1 MKNQYKL
8 SRLQYKEILEKYL
21 NNSCSHQELELL
33 MLYFQIDDQ
42 NELESLVFEEISK
55 EVSIDQISEEEII
68 SVKKVHQNL
77 KLILSDKTIISQ
89 AAIVKS
95 LWFKAVAAAAVLIVC
110 FVGLRYYSNKAH
122 NETKFATYKTIAPG
136 TRSATLTLSNG
147 QRIALSDTSSGKIAQ
162 ENGVDIIKDSEGK
175 LIYKIKDSNAD
186 TKGVNILSTQR
197 AETYDVI
204 LPDGSKVFLNAE
216 SSIKYAS
223 NFNHKQKRIVE
234 LTGEAYFEVHK
245 NIQKPFVLKS
255 KTQEIEV
262 LGTHFNV
269 SSYDNEAVKTTL
281 LEGSVKVSTAYTGTT
296 NKTVILQPGQLLFN
310 YKNDFKVKKL
320 TNPDDEI
327 AWKLGYFAFDHKSIQ
342 EAMNEIARWYDVEIE
357 YVGNFDDVEFG
368 GTMLRASNIRKLLNK
383 IELTGT
389 VKFKV
394 EGRRVMVIR

>member
-8 SRLQYKEILEKYL
+8 SRLYYKEILQKYL
-21 NNSCSHQELELL
+21 NNSSSAQELELL

-42 NELESLVFEEISK
+42 KELENLVFEEISK
-55 EVSIDQISEEEII
+55 EVSVDQISEQEII

-77 KLILSDKTIISQ
+77 KQILSDDHLNKTT
-89 AAIVKS
+89 IVKR
-95 LWFKAVAAAAVLIVC
+95 LWFKEIAAAVVLIVC
-110 FVGLRYYSNKAH
+110 FIGLRHYLNTADKESR
-122 NETKFATYKTIAPG
+122 FATHKTIAPG

-147 QRIALSDTSSGKIAQ
+147 QRIALSDASNGKIAQ
-162 ENGVDIIKDSEGK
+162 DNGVEIIKDSEGK
-175 LIYKIKDSNAD
+175 LIYKINDSNAD
-186 TKGVNILSTQR
+186 SKGLNILSTQR
-197 AETYDVI
+197 GETYDVI

-216 SSIKYAS
+216 SSIKYSA
-223 NFNHKQKRIVE
+223 NFNNKQKRTVE

-245 NIQKPFVLKS
+245 NVQKPFVLKS

-269 SSYDNEAVKTTL
+269 SAYDNEVVKTTL
-281 LEGSVKVSTAYTGTT
+281 LEGSVKVSTAYTGTA
-296 NKTVILQPGQLLFN
+296 NKTVILKPGQLLFN
-310 YKNDFKVKKL
+310 YKNDFKIELL

-342 EAMNEIARWYDVEIE
+342 EAMKEIARWYDVEIE
-357 YVGNFDDVEFG
+357 YVGDFDDVEFG

>member
-8 SRLQYKEILEKYL
+8 SRLPYKEILQKYL
-21 NNSCSHQELELL
+21 NNSSSAQELELL

-42 NELESLVFEEISK
+42 KELESLVFEEISK
-55 EVSIDQISEEEII
+55 EISVDMISCSEII

-77 KLILSDKTIISQ
+77 KKILLDDHLNKTT
-89 AAIVKS
+89 IVKR
-95 LWFKAVAAAAVLIVC
+95 LWFKAIVAAVVLIVC
-110 FVGLRYYSNKAH
+110 FIGLRYYLNIAAKES
-122 NETKFATYKTIAPG
+122 KFATHKTIVPG

-147 QRIALSDTSSGKIAQ
+147 QRITLSDAINGKIAQ
-162 ENGVDIIKDSEGK
+162 DNGVEIIKNSEGK
-175 LIYKIKDSNAD
+175 LIYKINDSNAD
-186 TKGVNILSTQR
+186 SKGFNILSTQR
-197 AETYDVI
+197 GETYDVI

-216 SSIKYAS
+216 SSIKYEA
-223 NFNHKQKRIVE
+223 NFNHKQKRTVE

-269 SSYDNEAVKTTL
+269 SAYNNEAVKTTL
-281 LEGSVKVSTAYTGTT
+281 LEGSVKVSTAYTGTAS
-296 NKTVILQPGQLLFN
+296 KTLILKPGQLLLN
-310 YKNDFKVKKL
+310 YKDDFKIKQL

-327 AWKLGYFAFDHKSIQ
+327 AWKLGYFAFDHKSIE